1 MKMNSSASFV
11 RKTVF
16 IVENRGVFL
25 EYFWNSQRTGRA
37 LRICTR
43 NTYTHESPIFVVCGL
58 NHRAR
63 VPVPNAS
70 DSYYWRTSHKVT
82 KTL

>member
-1 MKMNSSASFV
+1 MNRNSSASFV
-11 RKTVF
+11 RKAVF
-16 IVENRGVFL
+16 IVVNRGSVFL

-43 NTYTHESPIFVVCGL
+43 TYTHESPIFAVCGL
-58 NHRAR
+58 KRVIVRAR
-63 VPVPNAS
+63 TAS
-70 DSYYWRTSHKVT
+70 DSYYWRTSHEVT